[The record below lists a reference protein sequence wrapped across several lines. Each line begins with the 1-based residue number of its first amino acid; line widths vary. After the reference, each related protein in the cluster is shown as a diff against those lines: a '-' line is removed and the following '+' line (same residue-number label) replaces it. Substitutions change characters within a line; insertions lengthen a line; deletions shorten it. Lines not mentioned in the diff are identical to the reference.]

1 MANKEHILIV
11 DDDHKL
17 ARLLKDYLQD
27 QDYKVSTVG
36 SGKQLDRFLLSKHV
50 DLLVLDLMLPGEDG
64 LNICQRIRKQ
74 LPSLGIIM
82 LTGKGDDIDRIIGLE
97 FGADDYL
104 GKPCNPREL
113 LARIRSVL
121 RRTETS
127 IPGTPGTGS
136 IQIGEQ
142 LLDLQSRELQ
152 GKHVTTRLTS
162 GEFALLKV
170 FVENINRPLSRDQLM
185 NLGRGRDH
193 QAFDR
198 SVDVQIS
205 RLRKLLE
212 PDPKAP
218 VYLQTVWG
226 MGYVFTP
233 NGKVN

>member
-17 ARLLKDYLQD
+17 ACLLKDYLQD
-27 QDYKVSTVG
+27 QGYKVSTVG
-36 SGKQLDRFLLSKHV
+36 NGKQLDRFLLSKHI

-74 LPSLGIIM
+74 FPNTGIIM

-97 FGADDYL
+97 LGADDYL

-113 LARIRSVL
+113 LARVRSVL
-121 RRTETS
+121 RRTEA
-127 IPGTPGTGS
+127 IVPGTPGTGS

-142 LLDLQSRELQ
+142 LLDLQSRQLHS
-152 GKHVTTRLTS
+152 KSATTRLTS
-162 GEFALLKV
+162 GEFALLQV
-170 FVENINRPLSRDQLM
+170 FVDNINRPLSRDQLM

-193 QAFDR
+193 EVFDR

-212 PDPKAP
+212 PDPKSP
-218 VYLQTVWG
+218 IYLQTVWG

-233 NGKVN
+233 KGKVK